1 MNAYRHR
8 RRAARSQRGISLIE
22 VMVSLALGALLMVFV
37 VGIFVDSKTDYGYH
51 SNAARLQENG
61 RLAME
66 LIKADVR
73 MAGFA
78 GCLKTAQIFN
88 NLNTATDFAVDF
100 ATPIEGFEANGTGST
115 QTYAIIAE
123 NPAPSAT
130 AGSWTPALDANLTGT
145 AMVLPGTDVL
155 VIRHVQP
162 QTFPLTAFGIATALT
177 AGGNNFLVGEVLV
190 ATDCEKAS
198 VFNAT
203 AVNAGTGAI
212 SHGTGAGTLD
222 NAVGSW
228 PLPAQQYDITAEVG
242 RLRTVAYFVGR
253 GAAGQPALFI
263 RETSN
268 NGTLTN
274 QEMIE
279 GVESMQV
286 LYGVDNNNDGALDA
300 YSTAAVVNA
309 ASDWPNVVS
318 VRVSL
323 LIRTIDNFGLDI
335 DTAAYDLA
343 GSLATLGTRINP
355 VNDRRL
361 RKVFTSTVSLR
372 NRLP

>member
-1 MNAYRHR
+1 
-8 RRAARSQRGISLIE
+8 
-22 VMVSLALGALLMVFV
+22 
-37 VGIFVDSKTDYGYH
+37 
-51 SNAARLQENG
+51 
-61 RLAME
+61 ME
-66 LIKADVR
+66 LIRADVR

-88 NLNTATDFAVDF
+88 NLNTPGDFAVDF
-100 ATPIEGFEANGTGST
+100 ATPVEGFEANGTGST
-115 QTYAIIAE
+115 DTFSIGAE

-130 AGSWTPALDANLTGT
+130 AGNWTPALDANLTGT
-145 AMVLPGTDVL
+145 AMVIPGSDVL

-162 QTFPLTAFGIATALT
+162 QTFALT
-177 AGGNNFLVGEVLV
+177 APGDANTLTAAGNNFLVGEVLM
-190 ATDCEKAS
+190 ASDCEKGS

-203 AVNAGTGAI
+203 AVNAGTGVVT
-212 SHGTGAGTLD
+212 HGTGTGDLD
-222 NAVGSW
+222 NAVAAW
-228 PLPAQQYDITAEVG
+228 PLPAQQYDTTAEVG

-253 GAAGQPALFI
+253 GEAGQPALFM
-263 RETSN
+263 RESSN

-274 QEMIE
+274 QEMVE

-286 LYGVDNNNDGALDA
+286 LYGVDSDNDGALDA

-323 LIRTIDNFGLDI
+323 LLRTVDNFGLDT
-335 DTAAYDLA
+335 DTGTYDLA
-343 GSLATLGTRINP
+343 GSVATLGTRINP
-355 VNDRRL
+355 VDDRRL